1 MYLIFRKIRPCPS
14 INPGCI
20 STNPKSSSF
29 AFPLTIPEN
38 SSDNVIQ
45 VGRLGTYAELLTKPC
60 TLSWSETCLTM
71 TLCIFRLSSLELFM
85 MLKFTCFEIVQKLQE
100 AILETQKNAKIKILE
115 DTPDGNLAQ
124 NWS

>member
-1 MYLIFRKIRPCPS
+1 
-14 INPGCI
+14 
-20 STNPKSSSF
+20 
-29 AFPLTIPEN
+29 
-38 SSDNVIQ
+38 
-45 VGRLGTYAELLTKPC
+45 
-60 TLSWSETCLTM
+60 
-71 TLCIFRLSSLELFM
+71 M